1 MNNGNK
7 ELSNDDFHIANLT
20 DQAQSKIENLE
31 EELSV
36 TLVAYDC
43 EK

>member
-1 MNNGNK
+1 MNNENK
-7 ELSNDDFHIANLT
+7 QLSNDDFQIANLT
-20 DQAQSKIENLE
+20 DQAKSKIENLE
-31 EELSV
+31 EELRV